1 MNIFNLVL
9 GRMQLRWQIQS
20 IALVPL
26 VALLYTGALTIYE
39 AHTIRNESNV
49 LVPLVEVS
57 KGISG
62 VVHEIQ
68 KERGRSVGMITS
80 GFPDDAVAAIREQR
94 ALTDTAI
101 KRLEAIY
108 EETNII
114 ELIPSLAGDADKVF
128 SGLASIES
136 FRSRV
141 DSKSV
146 KAGDAVSTYT
156 SIIVMMIEKLAHFV
170 EKSAS
175 PEVTEQLTPM
185 FFLLQ
190 AKEDSGL
197 ERALG
202 AAILNEAAQGRFE
215 PDRFRAYLSRLIGED
230 KLLREFRAFASEE
243 QKILFDNT
251 VTGPIVDQVMEWRE
265 VIAEIPTTVDNQ
277 GVKGAEWFATATQRI
292 NLIYSVENQIADK
305 AAQIAKH
312 EFDDANS
319 AFWWIVIIDAI
330 LVSLAGLYGVLV
342 AGWVSGRLGGVSDPL
357 RRLARGDMSVDV
369 EKSKGTDEISQMQT
383 ALFFFKQTMEEQ
395 HEAQRQEKE
404 RERQSQLDLAGFMD
418 DTAGSISTSVGGA
431 VQQVGSSTGQVETTM
446 QKLAID
452 QQGAS
457 GSSFRMGEQLTNMD
471 QQAQTVAAAVEELS
485 ASLSE
490 VSNLVA
496 HTSVQAEA
504 AVGEV
509 KLANTTIEQLA
520 EAGRTISQVVDL
532 INEIAEQ
539 TNLLALNAT
548 IEAARAGDA
557 GKGFAVV
564 ANEVKAL
571 AQQTAK
577 ATENITTQVAAIQAG
592 AKSAVEATT
601 KVSGVVKELHEG
613 STTIAA
619 AVDEQNSTTR
629 EIASSASALA
639 EFISVSNANVTELA
653 QSSAKTMSSL
663 IKTIWLTEDL
673 AKPVNEANSAVQE
686 LVGDLRDNSSELRS
700 KVDAL

>member
-1 MNIFNLVL
+1 MNIFNKIL
-9 GRMQLRWQIQS
+9 GRLQLRWQVQS

-26 VALLYTGALTIYE
+26 IALLYTGALTIYE
-39 AHTIRNESNV
+39 AHTIRSETNI

-62 VVHEIQ
+62 TIHELQ
-68 KERGRSVGMITS
+68 KERGRSVGLITS
-80 GFPDDAVAAIREQR
+80 GYPDAALTAIREQR
-94 ALTDTAI
+94 ALTDRAI
-101 KRLEAIY
+101 ENLKSTYDRTQIRE
-108 EETNII
+108 II
-114 ELIPSLAGDADKVF
+114 PYMSADADKIIDALDA
-128 SGLASIES
+128 LAG
-136 FRSRV
+136 FRDQV
-141 DSKSV
+141 DAKN
-146 KAGDAVSTYT
+146 AQTGDVVSTYT
-156 SIIVMMIEKLAHFV
+156 GVIVSMIEKLALYI
-170 EKSAS
+170 EKSSDPA
-175 PEVTEQLTPM
+175 VTEQLTPM

-202 AAILNEAAQGRFE
+202 AALLNQAAQGNYDPIRY
-215 PDRFRAYLSRLIGED
+215 RGYLNRLIGEE
-230 KLLREFRAFASEE
+230 KLLKEFRAFASER
-243 QKILFDNT
+243 QIALFEDT
-251 VTGPIVDQVMEWRE
+251 VTGPDVDQVMEWRK
-265 VIAEIPTTVDNQ
+265 VIGDIPNTRDNQ
-277 GVKGAEWFATATQRI
+277 GVIGAEWFATATKRI
-292 NLIYSVENQIADK
+292 NLIYSVENQIADT
-305 AAQIAKH
+305 ALQIANNVY
-312 EFDDANS
+312 DNANS
-319 AFWWIVIIDAI
+319 AFWWIVVIDAI

-342 AGWVSGRLGGVSDPL
+342 AGWVSGRLGKVSGPL
-357 RRLARGDMSVDV
+357 RLLARGDMSVDV
-369 EKSKGTDEISQMQT
+369 KKSDGVDEIAQMQT
-383 ALFFFKQTMEEQ
+383 ALFFFKQTLEEQ
-395 HEAQRQEKE
+395 KESEKLEKQREK
-404 RERQSQLDLAGFMD
+404 QAQLDLAGFMD
-418 DTAGSISTSVGGA
+418 NTAGSISTSVGGA

-446 QKLAID
+446 QKLAVD

-457 GSSFRMGEQLTNMD
+457 GSSFRMGEQLANMD

-520 EAGRTISQVVDL
+520 ENGRTISQVVDL

-592 AKSAVEATT
+592 AKSAVDATT
-601 KVSGVVKELHEG
+601 KVSGVVTELHQG
-613 STTIAA
+613 SSSIAA
-619 AVDEQNSTTR
+619 AVDEQNATTR

-639 EFISVSNANVTELA
+639 EFISVSNTNVTELA

-686 LVGDLRDNSSELRS
+686 LVEDLRENSSDLRS
-700 KVDAL
+700 KVGTV